1 MIDQRNFAISQPEFK
16 VAMGTYQLMSD
27 NSETSLDDLTI
38 PVEHYII
45 DFHAL
50 YLFRKLTHIRTGKPM
65 TAWKRPTIQEIISN
79 INRKFGYDIENHVA
93 LQRII
98 DTMFS
103 YTQVYFS
110 CLFAIY
116 MICFAFCFIAQMQ
129 FTGQPKVVSTLNGV
143 CLGTT
148 ILFQFLSFVELINT
162 PNKMDFFDKFN
173 IINNCCYI
181 MYYVYF
187 TQRQHYLGDAYL
199 PRSHSDDTSISWDF
213 QAMTSIM
220 TIIILT
226 GIIIKSMDLVRFDKN
241 MGKLVQ
247 LVFAVLYDVRTLFFF
262 LVCNICIFA
271 LFYLSLGYKLSK
283 ETDVQNEKY
292 WDYFIE
298 SWKIA
303 TKGSRTEISSV
314 WVESG
319 YSGLENFVMLLTI
332 FNEIYLKIIMLSF
345 LIAIV
350 KKTFDTQMKI
360 EKQNIYEQRSDMN
373 KESSTVFNQIGLLE
387 QQDMFILSCQFES
400 PPAPDKIDKFQKE
413 MRGEMD
419 EMKKM
424 IKMLAENQMGK
435 SADN

>member
-1 MIDQRNFAISQPEFK
+1 
-16 VAMGTYQLMSD
+16 
-27 NSETSLDDLTI
+27 
-38 PVEHYII
+38 
-45 DFHAL
+45 
-50 YLFRKLTHIRTGKPM
+50 
-65 TAWKRPTIQEIISN
+65 
-79 INRKFGYDIENHVA
+79 
-93 LQRII
+93 
-98 DTMFS
+98 
-103 YTQVYFS
+103 
-110 CLFAIY
+110 
-116 MICFAFCFIAQMQ
+116 
-129 FTGQPKVVSTLNGV
+129 
-143 CLGTT
+143 
-148 ILFQFLSFVELINT
+148 
-162 PNKMDFFDKFN
+162 
-173 IINNCCYI
+173 

-187 TQRQHYLGDAYL
+187 SQRQQFLGEPYL
-199 PRSHSDDTSISWDF
+199 PRSHGGDMNISWDF
-213 QAMTSIM
+213 QARTSIM
-220 TIIILT
+220 TIVILT

-271 LFYLSLGYKLSK
+271 LFYLSLGYRLSK
-283 ETDVQNEKY
+283 ETDVHNERY

-319 YSGLENFVMLLTI
+319 FSGLENFVMLLTI

-387 QQDMFILSCQFES
+387 QQDMFILSC
-400 PPAPDKIDKFQKE
+400 
-413 MRGEMD
+413 
-419 EMKKM
+419 
-424 IKMLAENQMGK
+424 
-435 SADN
+435 